1 MSVRGLLHTTS
12 LSYTIYIMSSDIIA
26 GHLQRHSPDLPRA
39 RHVQEEGRCRPGVA
53 LQCDEGLQHPR
64 QGGGLLPG
72 QRLHRGA
79 PLDGGECRL
88 LSGRASKLII
98 FPNTSPSSMNNI
110 RYTAYNNPNI
120 ILLSCEK
127 KNIILCSSNTI
138 HLGSKYQYRIGET
151 RERENDQDTVTNQIL
166 LAHKMKLIISSSPC
180 NGQCGIHKWSK
191 NTRVVCGSQPFDSL
205 QFSEESC

>member
-1 MSVRGLLHTTS
+1 
-12 LSYTIYIMSSDIIA
+12 
-26 GHLQRHSPDLPRA
+26 
-39 RHVQEEGRCRPGVA
+39 
-53 LQCDEGLQHPR
+53 
-64 QGGGLLPG
+64 
-72 QRLHRGA
+72 
-79 PLDGGECRL
+79 
-88 LSGRASKLII
+88 
-98 FPNTSPSSMNNI
+98 MNNI
-110 RYTAYNNPNI
+110 RYTAYNNPDI

-127 KNIILCSSNTI
+127 KNIFLCSSNNI
-138 HLGSKYQYRIGET
+138 HLACKYQYRIGET